1 MTLKLTLA
9 QFVNLSTQELQKIK
23 NQGVKILVDG
33 KELAL

>member
-9 QFVNLSTQELQKIK
+9 QFVKLSTQELQKIK